1 MKYFVEYNDDYA
13 DNGGIGL
20 EQFDEKQQAL
30 EFVEKRMKQDSSRT
44 LSNYT
49 LIKGED
55 IQMKAV
61 EVVTKIEA

>member
-13 DNGGIGL
+13 DNGGVGV
-20 EQFDEKQQAL
+20 EQFDEKKEAL
-30 EFVEKRMKQDSSRT
+30 EFIEKRMEQDSSRT

-49 LIKGED
+49 LIRGEV